1 MHILELAELPSERA
15 EQIAFIRAHAAMLM
29 VLAKE
34 GFERAGRGV
43 VVVEQG
49 QSQVRIKYL
58 QRRQLQ
64 QIIDPA
70 NAEHLYERVAA
81 YNPASD
87 FVCVMVT
94 HGGMA
99 HAYCWQLHQAQAE
112 SDELQ
117 RPPTA

>member
-1 MHILELAELPSERA
+1 MRILEQAKVPYERA
-15 EQIAFIRAHAAMLM
+15 EQVAFIRAYANMLM

-34 GFERAGRGV
+34 GFERSGRGV
-43 VVVEQG
+43 VLVEQVEN
-49 QSQVRIKYL
+49 QIRIMYL

-70 NAEHLYERVAA
+70 TAEHLYERVAA
-81 YNPASD
+81 YNPTSD

-99 HAYCWQLHQAQAE
+99 HAYCGQLHQPQAE

>member
-70 NAEHLYERVAA
+70 DAEHLYERVAV
-81 YNPASD
+81 YTPTND
-87 FVCVMVT
+87 FVCIIVT
-94 HGGMA
+94 HATMA
-99 HAYCWQLHQAQAE
+99 HAYCWQLVQAE
-112 SDELQ
+112 GDAGELQ

>member
-64 QIIDPA
+64 QIIDQKLSGCLIGTIAPT
-70 NAEHLYERVAA
+70 N
-81 YNPASD
+81 D
-87 FVCVMVT
+87 FVCIIVT
-94 HGGMA
+94 HATMA
-99 HAYCWQLHQAQAE
+99 HAYCWQLVQAE
-112 SDELQ
+112 GDAGELQ